1 MRYDSSALSW
11 KIDKTN
17 DFNHKFDN
25 LMIQMFTLIPAASV
39 FTGSTAILAL
49 L

>member
-1 MRYDSSALSW
+1 MLYDSSALSW

-17 DFNHKFDN
+17 DSNHKFDN
-25 LMIQMFTLIPAASV
+25 LMIQILIPAAWV